1 MRKSDAYA
9 MNGRNVGNGRVYL
22 DSNVFIYALE
32 GDETTAE
39 LVMSL
44 LSTLRSKPKFAVT
57 SELTLAEILV
67 IPETARKVGLR
78 RKYLDLV
85 VWSGVFDLRPVSREV
100 LIESARYRLAVHPG
114 KPAPREDRRNFLPD
128 AIHVVTAIQNGCEF
142 FVARDKRLK
151 LPRGL
156 TQILPDTGGIPRLLK
171 LLS

>member
-1 MRKSDAYA
+1 MDS
-9 MNGRNVGNGRVYL
+9 GRIYL

-39 LVMSL
+39 VAMSL
-44 LSTLRSKPKFAVT
+44 LNAVRAKPKFAVT

-67 IPETARKVGLR
+67 IPEKARQLGLR
-78 RKYLDLV
+78 RRYLDLL

-114 KPAPREDRRNFLPD
+114 KPAPRDDRRNFLPD
-128 AIHVVTAIQNGCEF
+128 AIHVVTAIESGCGF

-156 TQILPDTGGIPRLLK
+156 TQILPDTSGISRLLK